1 MAANEQTIRVDVE
14 RLGTLLRWA
23 LTLVAVLWLS
33 GVPAVGWLAYRLGYT
48 AAVADMG
55 ATR

>member
-1 MAANEQTIRVDVE
+1 MKNEQVVRVDIE
-14 RLGTLLRWA
+14 RLGSLIRWV
-23 LTLVAVLWLS
+23 LVVVAALWLS